1 MATLFTNSRIFDGV
15 QTALIGGLQVLEVDG
30 VIRDVSPSP
39 AIPEGALI
47 IDCGGKTLTP
57 GLIDA
62 HVHVIAN
69 SVDLS
74 AGKFWPSFVFTQ
86 ARYIM
91 EGMLQRGF
99 TTVRDGGGAD
109 AGLVQAVEQGLI
121 AGPRLVI
128 SGLALSQTGGH
139 GDMRSVLLGPGE
151 KTNNNVGS
159 SIARIADGISQVR
172 EAARDELRKGAHFIK
187 VMASGGA
194 ASVTDPIENLQYSG
208 EELKAIVEEARAWNT
223 YVMAHAYTPRAIMAS
238 INAGVRTIEHGNLID
253 EPTADRM
260 SREDVYLVPTLV
272 ASDILTQF
280 AEKYGFSVNSMRKIS
295 QVRDQGLKAVSI
307 ARTAGVKIGFGTDLL
322 GIELHD
328 YQGEEF
334 TLRAKVEDTVDTL
347 ISATSVNAEM
357 MMMGG
362 RIGVIKPGALA
373 DILVVDG
380 DPTVDCS
387 VFTRRGENIDV
398 IMKGGTLFKNRLR
411 SNGIAAKF

>member
-1 MATLFTNSRIFDGV
+1 MIDG
-15 QTALIGGLQVLEVDG
+15 LSVLEVDG
-30 VIRDVSPSP
+30 TIREVSSSPSL
-39 AIPEGALI
+39 PEGTI
-47 IDCGGKTLTP
+47 TVDCQGKTLTP

-74 AGKFWPSFVFTQ
+74 AAKFFPSFVFTQ

-109 AGLVQAVEQGLI
+109 AGLVQAVEQELI

-139 GDMRSVLLGPGE
+139 GDMRSVLLAPGE
-151 KTNNNVGS
+151 TTANKVGS

-187 VMASGGA
+187 IMASGGA

-208 EELKAIVEEARAWNT
+208 EELEAIVEEARAWNT
-223 YVMAHAYTPRAIMAS
+223 YVMAHAYTPRAIAAVVK
-238 INAGVRTIEHGNLID
+238 AGGRTIEHGNLID
-253 EPTADRM
+253 ELTANLM
-260 SREDVYLVPTLV
+260 REAGAYLVPTLV

-280 AEKYGFSVNSMRKIS
+280 ADKYGFSSNSMRKIA
-295 QVRDQGLKAVSI
+295 QVRDQGLKGLSI
-307 ARTAGVKIGFGTDLL
+307 ARKSGVKIGFGTDLL

-334 TLRAKVEDTVDTL
+334 TLRAKVEDPVDTL

-357 MMMGG
+357 MMMEG
-362 RIGVIKPGALA
+362 RIGVIRRNAVA
-373 DILVVDG
+373 DILVVEG
-380 DPTVDCS
+380 DPTVDAT
-387 VFTRRGENIDV
+387 VFTHRGENIDL
-398 IMKGGTLFKNRLR
+398 IMKGGKILKNRL
-411 SNGIAAKF
+411 

>member
-1 MATLFTNSRIFDGV
+1 MATLFKNARIFDGV
-15 QTALIGGLQVLEVDG
+15 SRTLVKGHSVLVVDG
-30 VIRDVSPSP
+30 VIREVSAAPS
-39 AIPEGALI
+39 APEGTEV
-47 IDCGGKTLTP
+47 IDCAGKVLTP

-62 HVHVIAN
+62 HVHVVAN

-109 AGLVQAVEQGLI
+109 AGLVQAVEQGYI

-139 GDMRSVLLGPGE
+139 GDMRSVFLGPGE
-151 KTNNNVGS
+151 KNNNKVGS
-159 SIARIADGISQVR
+159 SIARIADGISEVR
-172 EAARDELRKGAHFIK
+172 EAARDELRKGAHFVKI
-187 VMASGGA
+187 MASGGA
-194 ASVTDPIENLQYSG
+194 ASVTDPIENLQYSD
-208 EELKAIVEEARAWNT
+208 EELRAIVEEAKAWNT

-238 INAGVRTIEHGNLID
+238 LKAGVRTIEHGNLID
-253 EPTADRM
+253 EPTAEYM
-260 SREDVYLVPTLV
+260 SGEDVYLVPTLV

-280 AEKYGFSVNSMRKIS
+280 ADKYGFSANSMRKIS
-295 QVRDQGLKAVSI
+295 QVRDQGLKSI
-307 ARTAGVKIGFGTDLL
+307 AISRKAGVKIGFGTDLL

-334 TLRAKVEDTVDTL
+334 TLRAKAEDTVDTL
-347 ISATSVNAEM
+347 ISATSINAAM
-357 MMMGG
+357 MMMEGK
-362 RIGVIKPGALA
+362 IGVIKPGALA

-380 DPTVDCS
+380 DPTTDAT

-398 IMKGGTLFKNRLR
+398 IMKGGQFFKNRL
-411 SNGIAAKF
+411 

>member
-1 MATLFTNSRIFDGV
+1 MIDG
-15 QTALIGGLQVLEVDG
+15 LSVLEVDG
-30 VIRDVSPSP
+30 TIREVSSSPSL
-39 AIPEGALI
+39 PEGTTTV
-47 IDCGGKTLTP
+47 DCRGKTLTP

-74 AGKFWPSFVFTQ
+74 AAKFFPSFVFTQ

-109 AGLVQAVEQGLI
+109 AGLVQAVEQELI

-139 GDMRSVLLGPGE
+139 GDMRSVLLAPGE
-151 KTNNNVGS
+151 TTANKVGS

-187 VMASGGA
+187 IMASGGA

-208 EELKAIVEEARAWNT
+208 EELEAIVEEARAWNT
-223 YVMAHAYTPRAIMAS
+223 YVMAHAYTPRAIAAVVK
-238 INAGVRTIEHGNLID
+238 AGGRTIEHGNLID
-253 EPTADRM
+253 ELTANLM
-260 SREDVYLVPTLV
+260 REAGAYLVPTLV

-280 AEKYGFSVNSMRKIS
+280 ADKYGFSSNSMRKIA
-295 QVRDQGLKAVSI
+295 QVRDQGLKGLSI
-307 ARTAGVKIGFGTDLL
+307 ARKSGVKIGFGTDLL

-334 TLRAKVEDTVDTL
+334 TLRAKVEDPVDTL

-357 MMMGG
+357 MMMEG
-362 RIGVIKPGALA
+362 RIGVIRRNAVA
-373 DILVVDG
+373 DILVVEG
-380 DPTVDCS
+380 DPTVDAT
-387 VFTRRGENIDV
+387 VFTHRGENIDL
-398 IMKGGTLFKNRLR
+398 IMKGGKILKNRL
-411 SNGIAAKF
+411 

>member
-1 MATLFTNSRIFDGV
+1 MATLFKNARIFDGF
-15 QTALIGGLQVLEVDG
+15 QRTLIDGLSVLEVDG
-30 VIRDVSPSP
+30 TIREVSSSPSL
-39 AIPEGALI
+39 PEGVI
-47 IDCGGKTLTP
+47 TVDCQGKTLTP

-74 AGKFWPSFVFTQ
+74 AAKFFPSFVFTQ

-109 AGLVQAVEQGLI
+109 AGLVQAVEQELI

-139 GDMRSVLLGPGE
+139 GDMRSVLLAPGE
-151 KTNNNVGS
+151 TTANKVGS

-187 VMASGGA
+187 IMASGGA

-208 EELKAIVEEARAWNT
+208 EELEAIVEEARAWNT
-223 YVMAHAYTPRAIMAS
+223 YVMAHAYTPRAIAAVVK
-238 INAGVRTIEHGNLID
+238 AGGRTIEHGNLID
-253 EPTADRM
+253 ELTANLM
-260 SREDVYLVPTLV
+260 REAGAYLVPTLV

-280 AEKYGFSVNSMRKIS
+280 ADKYGFSSNSMRKIA
-295 QVRDQGLKAVSI
+295 QVRDQGLKGLSI
-307 ARTAGVKIGFGTDLL
+307 ARKSGVKIGFGTDLL

-334 TLRAKVEDTVDTL
+334 TLRAKVEDPVDTL

-357 MMMGG
+357 MMMEG
-362 RIGVIKPGALA
+362 RIGVIRRNAVA
-373 DILVVDG
+373 DILVVEG
-380 DPTVDCS
+380 DPTVDAT
-387 VFTRRGENIDV
+387 VFTHRGENIDL
-398 IMKGGTLFKNRLR
+398 IMKGGKILKNRL
-411 SNGIAAKF
+411 

>member
-1 MATLFTNSRIFDGV
+1 MATLFKNARIFDGF
-15 QTALIGGLQVLEVDG
+15 QRTLIDGLSVLEVDG
-30 VIRDVSPSP
+30 TIREVSSSPSL
-39 AIPEGALI
+39 PEGTTTV
-47 IDCGGKTLTP
+47 DCQGKTLTP

-74 AGKFWPSFVFTQ
+74 AAKFFPSFVFTQ

-109 AGLVQAVEQGLI
+109 AGLVQAVEQELI

-139 GDMRSVLLGPGE
+139 GDMRSVLLAPGE
-151 KTNNNVGS
+151 TTANKVGS

-187 VMASGGA
+187 IMASGGA

-208 EELKAIVEEARAWNT
+208 EELEAIVEEARAWNT
-223 YVMAHAYTPRAIMAS
+223 YVMAHAYTPRAIAAVVK
-238 INAGVRTIEHGNLID
+238 AGGRTIEHGNLID
-253 EPTADRM
+253 ELTANLM
-260 SREDVYLVPTLV
+260 REAGAYLVPTLV

-280 AEKYGFSVNSMRKIS
+280 ADKYGFSSNSMRKIA
-295 QVRDQGLKAVSI
+295 QVRDQGLKGLSI
-307 ARTAGVKIGFGTDLL
+307 ARKSGVKIGFGTDLL

-334 TLRAKVEDTVDTL
+334 TLRAKVEDPVDTL

-357 MMMGG
+357 MMMEG
-362 RIGVIKPGALA
+362 RIGVIRRNAVA
-373 DILVVDG
+373 DILVVEG
-380 DPTVDCS
+380 DPTVDAT
-387 VFTRRGENIDV
+387 VFTHRGENIDL
-398 IMKGGTLFKNRLR
+398 IMKGGKILKNRL
-411 SNGIAAKF
+411 

>member
-1 MATLFTNSRIFDGV
+1 MIDG
-15 QTALIGGLQVLEVDG
+15 LSVLEVDG
-30 VIRDVSPSP
+30 TIREVSSSPSL
-39 AIPEGALI
+39 PEGTI
-47 IDCGGKTLTP
+47 TVDCQGKTLTP

-74 AGKFWPSFVFTQ
+74 AAKFFPSFVFTQ

-109 AGLVQAVEQGLI
+109 AGLVQAVEQELI

-139 GDMRSVLLGPGE
+139 GDMRSVLLAPGE
-151 KTNNNVGS
+151 TTANKVGS

-187 VMASGGA
+187 IMASGGA

-208 EELKAIVEEARAWNT
+208 EELEAIVEEARAWNT
-223 YVMAHAYTPRAIMAS
+223 YVMAHAYTPRAIAAVVK
-238 INAGVRTIEHGNLID
+238 AGGRTIEHGNLID
-253 EPTADRM
+253 ELTANLM
-260 SREDVYLVPTLV
+260 REAGAYLVPTLV

-280 AEKYGFSVNSMRKIS
+280 AEKYGFSSNSMRKIA
-295 QVRDQGLKAVSI
+295 QVRDQGLKGLSI
-307 ARTAGVKIGFGTDLL
+307 ARKSGVKIGFGTDLL

-334 TLRAKVEDTVDTL
+334 TLRAKVEDPVDTL

-357 MMMGG
+357 MMMEG
-362 RIGVIKPGALA
+362 RIGVIRRNAVA
-373 DILVVDG
+373 DILVVEG
-380 DPTVDCS
+380 DPTVDAT
-387 VFTRRGENIDV
+387 VFTHRGENIDL
-398 IMKGGTLFKNRLR
+398 IMKGGKILKNRL
-411 SNGIAAKF
+411 

>member
-1 MATLFTNSRIFDGV
+1 MATLFKNARIFDGF
-15 QTALIGGLQVLEVDG
+15 QRTLIDGLSVLEVDG
-30 VIRDVSPSP
+30 TIREVSSSPSL
-39 AIPEGALI
+39 PEGTI
-47 IDCGGKTLTP
+47 TVDCQGKTLTP

-74 AGKFWPSFVFTQ
+74 AAKFFPSFVFTQ

-109 AGLVQAVEQGLI
+109 AGLVQAVEQELI

-139 GDMRSVLLGPGE
+139 GDMRSVLLAPGE
-151 KTNNNVGS
+151 TTANKVGS

-187 VMASGGA
+187 IMASGGA

-208 EELKAIVEEARAWNT
+208 EELEAIVEEARAWNT
-223 YVMAHAYTPRAIMAS
+223 YVMAHAYTPRAIAAVVK
-238 INAGVRTIEHGNLID
+238 AGGRTIEHGNLID
-253 EPTADRM
+253 ELTANLM
-260 SREDVYLVPTLV
+260 REAGAYLVPTLV

-280 AEKYGFSVNSMRKIS
+280 AEKYGFSSNSMRKIA
-295 QVRDQGLKAVSI
+295 QVRDQGLKGLSI
-307 ARTAGVKIGFGTDLL
+307 ARKSGVKIGFGTDLL

-334 TLRAKVEDTVDTL
+334 TLRAKVEDPVDTL

-357 MMMGG
+357 MMMEG
-362 RIGVIKPGALA
+362 RIGVIRRNAVA
-373 DILVVDG
+373 DILVVEG
-380 DPTVDCS
+380 DPTVDAT
-387 VFTRRGENIDV
+387 VFTHRGENIDL
-398 IMKGGTLFKNRLR
+398 IMKGGKILKNRL
-411 SNGIAAKF
+411 

>member
-1 MATLFTNSRIFDGV
+1 MHAATAGLF
-15 QTALIGGLQVLEVDG
+15 EVSS
-30 VIRDVSPSP
+30 SPSL
-39 AIPEGALI
+39 PEGTI
-47 IDCGGKTLTP
+47 TVDCQGKTLTP

-74 AGKFWPSFVFTQ
+74 AAKFFPSFVFTQ

-109 AGLVQAVEQGLI
+109 AGLVQAVEQELI

-128 SGLALSQTGGH
+128 SGLSLSQTGGH
-139 GDMRSVLLGPGE
+139 GDMRSVLLAPGE
-151 KTNNNVGS
+151 TTANKVGS

-187 VMASGGA
+187 IMASGGA

-208 EELKAIVEEARAWNT
+208 EELEAIVEEARAWNT
-223 YVMAHAYTPRAIMAS
+223 YVMAHAYTPRAIAAVVK
-238 INAGVRTIEHGNLID
+238 AGGRTIEHGNLID
-253 EPTADRM
+253 ELTANLM
-260 SREDVYLVPTLV
+260 REAGAYLVPTLV

-280 AEKYGFSVNSMRKIS
+280 ADKYGFSSNSMRKIA
-295 QVRDQGLKAVSI
+295 QVRDQGLKGLSI
-307 ARTAGVKIGFGTDLL
+307 ARKSGVKIGFGTDLL

-334 TLRAKVEDTVDTL
+334 ALRAKVEDPVDTL

-357 MMMGG
+357 MMMEG
-362 RIGVIKPGALA
+362 RIGVIRKNAVA
-373 DILVVDG
+373 DILVVEG
-380 DPTVDCS
+380 DPTVDAT
-387 VFTRRGENIDV
+387 VFTHRGENIDL
-398 IMKGGTLFKNRLR
+398 IMKGGKILKNRL
-411 SNGIAAKF
+411 

>member
-1 MATLFTNSRIFDGV
+1 MATLFKNARIFDGF
-15 QTALIGGLQVLEVDG
+15 QRTLIDGLSVLEVDG
-30 VIRDVSPSP
+30 TIREVSSSPSL
-39 AIPEGALI
+39 PEGTI
-47 IDCGGKTLTP
+47 TVDCQGKTLTP

-74 AGKFWPSFVFTQ
+74 AAKFFPSFVFTQ

-109 AGLVQAVEQGLI
+109 AGLVQAVEQELI

-139 GDMRSVLLGPGE
+139 GDMRSVLLAPGE
-151 KTNNNVGS
+151 TTANKVGS

-187 VMASGGA
+187 IMASGGA

-208 EELKAIVEEARAWNT
+208 EELEAIVEEARAWNT
-223 YVMAHAYTPRAIMAS
+223 YVMAHAYTPRAIAAVVK
-238 INAGVRTIEHGNLID
+238 AGGRTIEHGNLID
-253 EPTADRM
+253 ELTANLM
-260 SREDVYLVPTLV
+260 REAGAYLVPTLV

-280 AEKYGFSVNSMRKIS
+280 ADKYGFSSNSMRKIA
-295 QVRDQGLKAVSI
+295 QVRDQGLKGLSI
-307 ARTAGVKIGFGTDLL
+307 ARKSGVKIGFGTDLL

-334 TLRAKVEDTVDTL
+334 TLRAKVEDPVDTL

-357 MMMGG
+357 MMMEG
-362 RIGVIKPGALA
+362 RIGVIRRNAVA
-373 DILVVDG
+373 DILVVEG
-380 DPTVDCS
+380 DPTVDAT
-387 VFTRRGENIDV
+387 VFTHRGENIDL
-398 IMKGGTLFKNRLR
+398 IMKGGKILKNRL
-411 SNGIAAKF
+411 

>member
-1 MATLFTNSRIFDGV
+1 MATLFTNARIFDGF
-15 QTALIGGLQVLEVDG
+15 QKTLIDGLQVLEVDG
-30 VIRDVSPSP
+30 IIREVSPSP
-39 AIPEGALI
+39 TAPEGTLI
-47 IDCGGKTLTP
+47 IDCGGRTLTP

-109 AGLVQAVEQGLI
+109 TGLVQAVEQGFI

-151 KTNNNVGS
+151 KTNNKVGS
-159 SIARIADGISQVR
+159 SIARIADGISEVR

-194 ASVTDPIENLQYSG
+194 ASVTDPIENLQYSD
-208 EELKAIVEEARAWNT
+208 EELRAIVEEARAWNT
-223 YVMAHAYTPRAIMAS
+223 YVMAHAYTPRS
-238 INAGVRTIEHGNLID
+238 IAAVVKAGGRTIEHGNLID
-253 EPTADRM
+253 EPTADLMR
-260 SREDVYLVPTLV
+260 REGAYLVPTLV

-280 AEKYGFSVNSMRKIS
+280 ADKYGFSTNSMRKIS
-295 QVRDQGLKAVSI
+295 QVRDQGLTGLSI
-307 ARTAGVKIGFGTDLL
+307 ARKAGVRIGFGTDLL
-322 GIELHD
+322 GIDLHE

-334 TLRAKVEDTVDTL
+334 TLRAKVEDPADTL
-347 ISATSVNAEM
+347 MSATSVNAQM
-357 MMMGG
+357 MMMDGC
-362 RIGVIKPGALA
+362 IGVIRPNAYA
-373 DILVVDG
+373 DILIVDG
-380 DPTVDCS
+380 DPTTDAS
-387 VFTRRGENIDV
+387 VFTKRGENIKL
-398 IMKGGTLFKNRLR
+398 IMKHGKIFKNQL
-411 SNGIAAKF
+411 

>member
-1 MATLFTNSRIFDGV
+1 MATLFKNARIFDGF
-15 QTALIGGLQVLEVDG
+15 QRTLIDGLSVLEVDG
-30 VIRDVSPSP
+30 TIREVSSSPSL
-39 AIPEGALI
+39 PEGAI
-47 IDCGGKTLTP
+47 TVDCQGKTLTP

-74 AGKFWPSFVFTQ
+74 AAKFFPSFVFTQ

-109 AGLVQAVEQGLI
+109 AGLVQAVEQELI

-139 GDMRSVLLGPGE
+139 GDMRSVLLAPGE
-151 KTNNNVGS
+151 TTANKVGS

-187 VMASGGA
+187 IMASGGA

-208 EELKAIVEEARAWNT
+208 EELEAIVEEARAWNT
-223 YVMAHAYTPRAIMAS
+223 YVMAHAYTPRAIAAVVK
-238 INAGVRTIEHGNLID
+238 AGGRTIEHGNLID
-253 EPTADRM
+253 ELTANLM
-260 SREDVYLVPTLV
+260 REAGAYLVPTLV

-280 AEKYGFSVNSMRKIS
+280 ADKYGFSSNSMRKIA
-295 QVRDQGLKAVSI
+295 QVRDQGLKGLSI
-307 ARTAGVKIGFGTDLL
+307 ARKSGVKIGFGTDLL

-334 TLRAKVEDTVDTL
+334 TLRAKVEDPVDTL

-357 MMMGG
+357 MMMEG
-362 RIGVIKPGALA
+362 RIGVIRRNAVA
-373 DILVVDG
+373 DILVVEG
-380 DPTVDCS
+380 DPTVDAT
-387 VFTRRGENIDV
+387 VFTHRGENIDL
-398 IMKGGTLFKNRLR
+398 IMKGGKILKNRL
-411 SNGIAAKF
+411 